1 MVTEQLHPGMKRMMA
16 LPLPSGGAPKSKGG
30 GKKQRG
36 AAKGGRATDISVA
49 ALRVVGFDRASE
61 LQQVRALVQSA
72 TQKEMGYGQICVRVF
87 PILAPL
93 AVTHSG
99 TKDIKIE
106 ALPAEA
112 IATAAKKLVYEGNG
126 RWQHA
131 RGSAGELYWRH
142 TRSGEVVHGER
153 PPAEYG
159 ACELSLRSDAID
171 ASLVV
176 EIDDAGIHCDFVT
189 CWEIAFDHPSGPQWR
204 IHSIYAP

>member
-1 MVTEQLHPGMKRMMA
+1 MVTEQLHPGMKRMLA
-16 LPLPSGGAPKSKGG
+16 LPVPSGETLKAKGG
-30 GKKQRG
+30 GRKQRG
-36 AAKGGRATDISVA
+36 AAKGGRANDVSVA

-72 TQKEMGYGQICVRVF
+72 TKKEMGYGQICVRTF

-99 TKDIKIE
+99 ARNIKIE
-106 ALPAEA
+106 VLPAES
-112 IATAAKKLVYEGNG
+112 IASTANKLVYDGSG

-131 RGSAGELYWRH
+131 RDSAGALFWRH
-142 TRSGEVVHGER
+142 TRSGDVVHGER

-159 ACELSLRSDAID
+159 ACELSLRPDAVD
-171 ASLVV
+171 ASLVAK
-176 EIDDAGIHCDFVT
+176 IDDVGIHCDFVA

-204 IHSIYAP
+204 IHSIHAP